1 MAAPCEIWLTPSEIH
16 LRCVEE
22 ALLRKPIILKSHTAN
37 CYFLLQITYR
47 VVWNKFSQS
56 VLNQLK
62 TDNGGFFPQHG
73 EAIFHIRSEAQ
84 DISHDEVIFHIT
96 K

>member
-1 MAAPCEIWLTPSEIH
+1 
-16 LRCVEE
+16 
-22 ALLRKPIILKSHTAN
+22 
-37 CYFLLQITYR
+37 

-84 DISHDEVIFHIT
+84 DISLRSNFTLRSNISLRSKAKPYFTFARKQHGRTIT
-96 K
+96 